1 MTSRVTTTVQ
11 LTTANDGWFVYVDYG
26 SRSEKL
32 PIIAWALLRTES
44 PDGGAGA
51 GEETVEP
58 VVIAGDS
65 HPSCCP
71 TTWRTKPTPGSPSSS
86 GTTRANSH
94 RAAGWPPHC

>member
-1 MTSRVTTTVQ
+1 MASRVTTTVQ
-11 LTTANDGWFVYVDYG
+11 LTTANDGWFADVEYG

-44 PDGGAGA
+44 LDDGAGA

-65 HPSCCP
+65 HPVLLSDHVAHE
-71 TTWRTKPTPGSPSSS
+71 
-86 GTTRANSH
+86 AN
-94 RAAGWPPHC
+94 AGVTFKLRHD